1 MGRVWPEGQ
10 NQPVNHVNPA
20 SEKKKKTVL
29 MNLKVTNLNE
39 CLIPTEGAPLMIAT
53 LNDSLFK

>member
-20 SEKKKKTVL
+20 SEILKKE
-29 MNLKVTNLNE
+29 NCINE
-39 CLIPTEGAPLMIAT
+39 
-53 LNDSLFK
+53 S